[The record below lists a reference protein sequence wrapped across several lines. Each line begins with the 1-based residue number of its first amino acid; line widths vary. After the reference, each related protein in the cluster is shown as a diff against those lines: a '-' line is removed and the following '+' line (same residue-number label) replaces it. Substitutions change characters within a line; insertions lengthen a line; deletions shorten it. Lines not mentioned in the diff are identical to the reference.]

1 MRNTFLKK
9 ECVRIHDITK
19 ILEINSMFLSL
30 LKLLYHL
37 GFFTL
42 PILQNLCVQNRHM
55 DQWNR
60 IGCPE
65 INPCTYSKLIYDKRG
80 KNIQWRK
87 DSLFNMWWW
96 ENWIA
101 TCKRMKLEHLLTTIY
116 KINSKWIKGINIR
129 PDTTEL
135 LKENMGKAL

>member
-37 GFFTL
+37 GFFNL

>member
-1 MRNTFLKK
+1 MRTTFLNK

-19 ILEINSMFLSL
+19 ILEINSMLLSL
-30 LKLLYHL
+30 LKLFYHL
-37 GFFTL
+37 GLFNR
-42 PILQNLCVQNRHM
+42 PIFQNLCVQNRHM
-55 DQWNR
+55 DQWYR

-65 INPCTYSKLIYDKRG
+65 INPYTYSQLIYNKRD
-80 KNIQWRK
+80 KNIQQRK
-87 DSLFNMWWW
+87 DSIFNMWWQ

-116 KINSKWIKGINIR
+116 KINSKWIKGKNIR

-135 LKENMGKAL
+135 LKDNICKAL

>member
-37 GFFTL
+37 GVFNL

-65 INPCTYSKLIYDKRG
+65 INPCTYSQLIYDKRQEYTVE
-80 KNIQWRK
+80 KRQ
-87 DSLFNMWWW
+87 SLQ
-96 ENWIA
+96 
-101 TCKRMKLEHLLTTIY
+101 
-116 KINSKWIKGINIR
+116 
-129 PDTTEL
+129 
-135 LKENMGKAL
+135 